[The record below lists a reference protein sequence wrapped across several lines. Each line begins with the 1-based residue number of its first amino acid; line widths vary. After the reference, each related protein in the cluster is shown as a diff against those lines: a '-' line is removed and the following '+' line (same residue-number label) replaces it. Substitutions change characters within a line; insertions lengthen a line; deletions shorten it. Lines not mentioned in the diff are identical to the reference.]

1 MAFIYAGKNR
11 RPFTAVCKNTF
22 GRKMI
27 KTNALVIDDNNIL
40 SELSKALVTHQQNQ
54 IECEYLNRYYEGDQ
68 PILYKEKKV
77 RPEINNKV
85 VVNLAYYIVETHTAE
100 ISGEPIQYV
109 LRGTDDSKAEQ
120 INKLNTIMEGEDKAY
135 YDIELCRWRSICGTS
150 YRFIDKGM
158 DRLLDESDISLS
170 VESPMDTFVCYY
182 NNGKPAFSCQIREDE
197 EGKTVYY
204 LYTQS
209 KWYVTNNDGILEQ
222 GINGNG
228 AIPVIEYPNNAR
240 RLSDIEITILLTD
253 QQNKFASD
261 RSDGLDQFVQ
271 SFIKFINCEIDEETF
286 RKLRETGA
294 LAVKS
299 NNGDNRADVEMMSQ
313 ELNQSQSQVAVDDNF
328 EKILVIQGI
337 ANRQGN
343 TGGDSQGA
351 VVLRNGHYDAE
362 KRAELGE
369 PIFKK
374 SERDMLRIILNRL
387 RITQGFTLLPSD
399 IDIKISRSKM
409 DNMQVKAQ
417 TLQMLLASGINPEV
431 AIKVV
436 GLFSDPEQVA
446 TDSKA
451 RMDILYPTEKESEVV
466 SNDNEQRRTEQST
479 LGTNQ

>member
-1 MAFIYAGKNR
+1 MAFFYAGKNR
-11 RPFTAVCKNTF
+11 RPFTAVCHNNF
-22 GRKMI
+22 GRKVI
-27 KTNALVIDDNNIL
+27 KTNALTIDDSNIL
-40 SELSKALVTHQQNQ
+40 EELAKALVIHQQNRM
-54 IECEYLNRYYEGDQ
+54 ECEYLNRYYEGDQ
-68 PILYKEKKV
+68 PILYRNKQV

-85 VVNLAYYIVETHTAE
+85 VINLAYYIVETKTAE

-109 LRGTDDSKAEQ
+109 LRGTDSTKADQ
-120 INKLNTIMEGEDKAY
+120 INRLNSIMDGEDKPF
-135 YDIELCRWRSICGTS
+135 YDIELCRWRSICGTA
-150 YRFIDKGM
+150 YRFIDKGSE
-158 DRLLDESDISLS
+158 RLLDESNIALS
-170 VESPMDTFVCYY
+170 VEDPRDTFVCYY
-182 NNGKPAFSCQIREDE
+182 NNGRPAFSCQIREDE
-197 EGKTVYY
+197 HGTTTYF

-209 KWYVTNNDGILEQ
+209 KYYITNQDGFVEIGL
-222 GINGNG
+222 NGNG

-240 RLSDIEITILLTD
+240 RLSDIEITILMTD
-253 QQNKFASD
+253 QQNNYASD
-261 RSDGLDQFVQ
+261 RANGLEQFVQ

-286 RKLRETGA
+286 KKLRETGA

-328 EKILVIQGI
+328 EKILVIQGM

-343 TGGDSQGA
+343 TGGDTQGA
-351 VVLRNGHYDAE
+351 VQLRNGHYDAE

-374 SERDMLRIILNRL
+374 SERDMLRIVLNRL
-387 RITQGFTLLPSD
+387 RIEQEFTLMPSD

-417 TLQMLLASGINPEV
+417 TLQMLLACGINYEV

-451 RMDILYPTEKESEVV
+451 RMDILYPTEEKSEVV
-466 SNDNEQRRTEQST
+466 NNDNEQRRTEQSS
-479 LGTNQ
+479 LGENK